1 MMVIDL
7 FSLWICAYGL
17 FDPERF
23 EDSNNNDIR
32 HSERI
37 SHETE
42 GKKWNARISLTTQL
56 EAYST

>member
-1 MMVIDL
+1 L

-17 FDPERF
+17 VDPEPL
-23 EDSNNNDIR
+23 EDGNNNDIR

-42 GKKWNARISLTTQL
+42 GKK
-56 EAYST
+56 